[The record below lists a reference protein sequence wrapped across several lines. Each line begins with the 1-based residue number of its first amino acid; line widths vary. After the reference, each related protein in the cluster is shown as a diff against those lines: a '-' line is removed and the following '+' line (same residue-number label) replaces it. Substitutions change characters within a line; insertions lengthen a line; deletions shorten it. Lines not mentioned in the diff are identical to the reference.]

1 MCNTNNPLQGQ
12 FITYQM
18 FLNLLQNCS
27 KLSGYD
33 TIYTR
38 LLYAQA
44 RYVTNDFS
52 NSLFNQTNNLFA
64 LPVFADGTYHCKTI
78 SNNGHD
84 YPAYN
89 SLTDSICERV
99 HIDFNRGLSIP
110 KSHFESA
117 KYMYDVVEAFGYK
130 NIMNEYL
137 GGWMRNYN
145 KTFTDY
151 KITFADLQDYKD
163 YRPYTA
169 QDLEQ
174 LNNETGALNESLIGN
189 LLSFIGINTSFAKWT
204 IGLGLGYFALREIN
218 KFTGGGAGKAIA
230 DKSKEIVD
238 KGVKK
243 IKTVSI

>member
-38 LLYAQA
+38 LLYTQA

-64 LPVFADGTYHCKTI
+64 LSVFSDATYYCKTV
-78 SNNGHD
+78 NMNGHI

-99 HIDFNRGLSIP
+99 HNDFNRGLNIP

-117 KYMYDVVEAFGYK
+117 KYMYDVVETFGYK

-137 GGWMRNYN
+137 GGWMRAYN

-151 KITFADLQDYKD
+151 KITFADLKDYKD
-163 YRPYTA
+163 YRLYT
-169 QDLEQ
+169 QSDFDK
-174 LNNETGALNESLIGN
+174 LNKQTGALNESLIGN
-189 LLSFIGINTSFAKWT
+189 LLRFIGINTSFAKWT
-204 IGLGLGYFALREIN
+204 IGLGLGYLALREIN

-230 DKSKEIVD
+230 GKSNEIVN

-243 IKTVSI
+243 IQKVSL